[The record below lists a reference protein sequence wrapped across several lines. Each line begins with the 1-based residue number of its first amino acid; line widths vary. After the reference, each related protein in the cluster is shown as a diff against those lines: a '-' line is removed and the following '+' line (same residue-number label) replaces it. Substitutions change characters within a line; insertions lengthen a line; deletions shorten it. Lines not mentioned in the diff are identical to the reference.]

1 MTLLYALNTAAMDTA
16 LSFAPTPVLQLPVG
30 APPGIH
36 QRRHQSRMHGVT
48 PRSLEQDTWLRN
60 VTKDEILGRVLKDT
74 ANAAGV
80 HLIKLSTN
88 ITVHIKEHD
97 GNFYAIRGRHNG
109 VALYGDNM
117 SLVES

>member
-1 MTLLYALNTAAMDTA
+1 MTLLYALDAAATNTT
-16 LSFAPTPVLQLPVG
+16 LSFAPTPVIQPVG
-30 APPGIH
+30 VPPGIH
-36 QRRHQSRMHGVT
+36 QRRHQSRMDGVT

-80 HLIKLSTN
+80 HHIKLSTN

-109 VALYGDNM
+109 VALYGDQM
-117 SLVES
+117 SIVKL